1 MAAYSRLFV
10 LRGEPNVQALWN
22 FLKHNWRALAD
33 AGKPLAVS
41 VAEHRAKRSTE
52 QNKRLHAMLNEISQ
66 NAYLNGRRYEMEAW
80 KEFYR
85 SRYIGTEEIE
95 LPDGRRIERG
105 ISTTTLNKQEFADF
119 LTAIESHAAA
129 EFGLEFRD

>member
-1 MAAYSRLFV
+1 MSTRTFV
-10 LRGEPNVQALWN
+10 LRSDTNAQALWN

-33 AGKPLAVS
+33 AGKPLAVDVS
-41 VAEHRAKRSTE
+41 EYHAKRSLD

-66 NAYLNGRRYEMEAW
+66 SAYLNGRRYEMEAW

-85 SRYIGTEEIE
+85 SRFIGTEEIE

-119 LTAIESHAAA
+119 LTAIESHDAQNIGI
-129 EFGLEFRD
+129 EFTN

>member
-1 MAAYSRLFV
+1 MAAAQSIV
-10 LRGEPNVQALWN
+10 LRTERDAQRLWGV
-22 FLKHNWRALAD
+22 LKGWLSMAD
-33 AGKPLAVS
+33 LGKPIAVEVS
-41 VAEHRAKRSTE
+41 EYHAKRSLD